1 LHAVS
6 NEVEAM
12 YPSLP
17 KIELFARQAR
27 AGWAAWGNEVET
39 APDDG
44 IPDFLR
50 RRPNAGI

>member
-1 LHAVS
+1 
-6 NEVEAM
+6 
-12 YPSLP
+12 LP

-27 AGWAAWGNEVET
+27 PGWAAWGNEVET